1 MIRVNLIGGPKKKAG
16 KAKGGGF
23 QLPTN
28 LLPILWAAVILGAA
42 GYGYLWRGDLMAQSA
57 DLSDRIASAEA
68 QKAQLQFVIDQDAV
82 FEGRKAMLESRIA
95 AIESLQRDQVS
106 PVVSLDILSQAIN
119 ETEYVWLSQLGQSN
133 TQFNLAGTGTSNNAI
148 ADFMSSLE
156 ATGYFRNINL
166 VNMQGA
172 EGAVTFSLS
181 CEFVPPALP
190 RTVSDPAEGDS
201 GEDGDGA
208 GDDGPN

>member
-1 MIRVNLIGGPKKKAG
+1 MIRVNLIGGPKKKAD

-42 GYGYLWRGDLMAQSA
+42 GYGYLWRGDLVAQSA
-57 DLSDRIASAEA
+57 DLSARIASAEA
-68 QKAQLQFVIDQDAV
+68 QKAQLQSVIDQDAV

-133 TQFNLAGTGTSNNAI
+133 TQFNMAGTGTSNNAI

-201 GEDGDGA
+201 AEGDS

>member
-1 MIRVNLIGGPKKKAG
+1 M
-16 KAKGGGF
+16 
-23 QLPTN
+23 
-28 LLPILWAAVILGAA
+28 
-42 GYGYLWRGDLMAQSA
+42 
-57 DLSDRIASAEA
+57 
-68 QKAQLQFVIDQDAV
+68 
-82 FEGRKAMLESRIA
+82 
-95 AIESLQRDQVS
+95 
-106 PVVSLDILSQAIN
+106 
-119 ETEYVWLSQLGQSN
+119 WLSQLGQSN
-133 TQFNLAGTGTSNNAI
+133 TQFNMAGTGTSNNAI

-201 GEDGDGA
+201 AEGDS

>member
-16 KAKGGGF
+16 KAKGSGF

-42 GYGYLWRGDLMAQSA
+42 GYGYLWRGDLMSQSA
-57 DLSDRIASAEA
+57 DLSARIASAEA
-68 QKAQLQFVIDQDAV
+68 QKAQLQSVIDQDAV

-119 ETEYVWLSQLGQSN
+119 ESEYVWLSQLGQSN
-133 TQFNLAGTGTSNNAI
+133 TQFNMAGTGTSNNAI

-201 GEDGDGA
+201 GDDGDSA